1 MPRLFSQEGGAI
13 ILFVSLVYNTLVNSS
28 VGRWIVRRRDIVAAG
43 LALVL
48 GAVAVSCGGGGKSAS
63 NETSSG
69 PVNITFWHS
78 ETASNAD
85 TIARLVDRFN
95 ASQNEVKV
103 QAIYQGSDDELAA
116 KVITG
121 MRSGSVPT
129 IAFESEPYT
138 GALIDSGQITPIQEY
153 VDRDNYDLSDFP
165 TEAISYFTVKGTLYA
180 MPVGLAVTLMYYN
193 KIPFRE
199 VGLDPD
205 QPPRDLDEARAAAEK
220 LVQHDAAGNVTRY
233 GFALEIHPW
242 YVEVAEA
249 GADELYVNN
258 DNGRAG
264 VPTEVSFD
272 NEAGQKYFQWWYG
285 LAQDGSLLNVGWD
298 PSGAQALLAIGAR
311 QAVMVFSTSAA
322 LRSIF
327 DILAKGIEG
336 VEMGVAPIPGI
347 PGRVPEGSPGVYSRS
362 LWIMSARPEKE
373 RDAAWKFIKW
383 WVEPEQ
389 QAEWFAGTGYL
400 PVRNSAYGLPAAKDC
415 IAKYP
420 QFEIPADL
428 FAKTATTTAA
438 LGPLI
443 GPFQQ
448 VRDAVRAAIESM
460 LSGGASPDQAM
471 ATAVD
476 QANAAIREY
485 NDRMGR

>member
-1 MPRLFSQEGGAI
+1 MRRLGIA
-13 ILFVSLVYNTLVNSS
+13 VV
-28 VGRWIVRRRDIVAAG
+28 G
-43 LALVL
+43 LALVMVVI
-48 GAVAVSCGGGGKSAS
+48 ATTSCGGGGKSGD
-63 NETSSG
+63 NGTSSG

-85 TIARLVDRFN
+85 TIAKLVDRFN
-95 ASQNEVKV
+95 SSQNEVKV
-103 QAIYQGSDDELAA
+103 EATFQGSDDELAA
-116 KVITG
+116 KVITS

-138 GALIDSGQITPIQEY
+138 GALIDSGQVTPIQEY
-153 VDRDNYDLSDFP
+153 IDRDNYDLSDFP
-165 TEAISYFTVKGTLYA
+165 PASISYFTVKGTLYA
-180 MPVGLAVTLMYYN
+180 MPVGLAVPLMYYN

-205 QPPRDLDEARAAAEK
+205 QPPKDLDEARTAAEK
-220 LVQHDAAGNVTRY
+220 LVQHDAAGNVSRY

-264 VPTEVSFD
+264 FPTEASFD

-285 LAQDGSLLNVGWD
+285 LQHDGLLLNVGWD
-298 PSGAQALLAIGAR
+298 PTGAQALLAIGAR

-336 VEMGVAPIPGI
+336 VEIGVAPIPGI

-362 LWIMSARPEKE
+362 LWIMSGRPEKE

-389 QAEWFAGTGYL
+389 QAEWFAGSGYL
-400 PVRNSAYGLPAAKDC
+400 PVRTSAYDLPAAKD
-415 IAKYP
+415 IMAQYP
-420 QFEIPADL
+420 EFKIPADL
-428 FAKTATTTAA
+428 FGKTATTTAA

-448 VRDAVRAAIESM
+448 VRDAVRGAVESM

-471 ATAVD
+471 ANAVKD
-476 QANAAIREY
+476 ANAAIKEY
-485 NDRMGR
+485 NDRLGR